1 MIDYINSDLYNN
13 DSTYKQIVMSFDEG
27 EITNSDLH
35 FESFELEESLCSEQ
49 ILNFGSCESA
59 KLTFKIRNPFV
70 SLKDK
75 VLTVKNILNRDV
87 ENPFQFGVYKVESDV
102 PSADRSFRTVTAYD
116 KMYEIQNA
124 DVTEWYES
132 MFATEVEGTEVK
144 IPLKDFRN
152 AFISHFGLEEEEISL
167 VNDSMLIS
175 KTMSGTGITG
185 KMVISAICEING
197 CFGNIGRNGKF
208 RYVYLA
214 EKSPEIYP
222 SNDLYPSDELFP
234 LGTNA
239 IEFSR
244 RRYKGSPTYE
254 DFVVQKISKLQIRME
269 ENDIGVVVG
278 DGDNTYVIQD
288 NFLVY
293 GKSTEELTPIAENIL
308 NAIKVVEYRPAT
320 VNAIGSPCVEVGDL
334 IRINTKTINIDTY
347 VFRRVISGIQVITD
361 SYSATGEEKYSRME
375 NTMSAEIKRLKG
387 KSNVLQREIEET
399 RSTITD
405 TEKGLQSQITQN
417 AKSIELKVSE
427 ADITGNYLI
436 AKINLDSTTAKI
448 TAKNIVL
455 EGLVTA
461 NSNFKILEDG
471 SISAVNATL
480 QGKLISYSSNKT
492 CYMADGEIRL
502 YPESVSDPSSYEG
515 DDYSVLSHDKF
526 VLNGSAYIN
535 DLKVGPIGHKVML
548 SELTNGFYG
557 LVDSSGSNS
566 NWIRTTVNGLIP
578 YQSGGSG
585 SIGTSGWEFNNGHF
599 KIIHTGAINFGSY
612 GAGVLWD
619 TTFGQAGLYSVSN
632 GGGLYLMTISS
643 EVTGG
648 WYSSVLLAD
657 SSGVN
662 LVPKTG
668 GTFTGNLATDGT
680 FNATGNIISSGNIQC
695 ANRIKTQ
702 GTYDTTTTAAANMVI
717 PSTYWTARST
727 ASSRRYK
734 HDIVELNGELD
745 SEKLLDVPV
754 RQYKYNLDY
763 ISEKDQRYNVDIPGF
778 IAEEL
783 LEHYPIAVEIIDGQ
797 VEDWN
802 HRMIIPPMLDLIQKL
817 HRRITELEGRIKP

>member
-1 MIDYINSDLYNN
+1 MYANGINANYI
-13 DSTYKQIVMSFDEG
+13 T
-27 EITNSDLH
+27 
-35 FESFELEESLCSEQ
+35 
-49 ILNFGSCESA
+49 
-59 KLTFKIRNPFV
+59 
-70 SLKDK
+70 
-75 VLTVKNILNRDV
+75 
-87 ENPFQFGVYKVESDV
+87 
-102 PSADRSFRTVTAYD
+102 
-116 KMYEIQNA
+116 
-124 DVTEWYES
+124 
-132 MFATEVEGTEVK
+132 
-144 IPLKDFRN
+144 
-152 AFISHFGLEEEEISL
+152 
-167 VNDSMLIS
+167 
-175 KTMSGTGITG
+175 SGTI
-185 KMVISAICEING
+185 KAQ
-197 CFGNIGRNGKF
+197 NI
-208 RYVYLA
+208 
-214 EKSPEIYP
+214 E
-222 SNDLYPSDELFP
+222 
-234 LGTNA
+234 
-239 IEFSR
+239 
-244 RRYKGSPTYE
+244 
-254 DFVVQKISKLQIRME
+254 
-269 ENDIGVVVG
+269 
-278 DGDNTYVIQD
+278 
-288 NFLVY
+288 
-293 GKSTEELTPIAENIL
+293 
-308 NAIKVVEYRPAT
+308 
-320 VNAIGSPCVEVGDL
+320 
-334 IRINTKTINIDTY
+334 
-347 VFRRVISGIQVITD
+347 
-361 SYSATGEEKYSRME
+361 
-375 NTMSAEIKRLKG
+375 
-387 KSNVLQREIEET
+387 
-399 RSTITD
+399 
-405 TEKGLQSQITQN
+405 
-417 AKSIELKVSE
+417 
-427 ADITGNYLI
+427 
-436 AKINLDSTTAKI
+436 
-448 TAKNIVL
+448 L
-455 EGLVTA
+455 EGLITT
-461 NSNFKILEDG
+461 NGNFKILSDG
-471 SISAVNATL
+471 SIEAVNATL
-480 QGKLISYSSNKT
+480 NGSLISYSDNST
-492 CYMADGEIRL
+492 CYIHTGEMRL
-502 YPESVSDPSSYEG
+502 YPENVADTSSYEG

-535 DLKVGPIGHKVML
+535 DLKAGPIGHKVML

-566 NWIRTTVNGLIP
+566 NWIRTTSNGLIP

-599 KIIHTGAINFGSY
+599 KNIHTGAINFGSY

-619 TTFGQAGLYSVSN
+619 TTFGQAGLYSLSN

-734 HDIVELNGELD
+734 HDIVKLQGELN
-745 SEKLLDVPV
+745 SEKLLNVPV